1 MLFRSRSSDAKVMP
15 VLVLLFLLFFC
26 DQKYRPRGRYYRW
39 ELPVA
44 LPLMKIRF
52 WNAPE
57 VAPEL
62 PVNRKY
68 RRAQRYY
75 RWLLPE
81 PLPEPVPLTKMGFC
95 IFSGSYTGSDTGTT
109 AKPEVP
115 ALPAELPLL
124 RVRFPLPEYRWGGC
138 LT

>member
-1 MLFRSRSSDAKVMP
+1 MTRSTGLA
-15 VLVLLFLLFFC
+15 
-26 DQKYRPRGRYYRW
+26 GGTTAG

-44 LPLMKIRF
+44 LPLMKIHL
-52 WNAPE
+52 WNAPEVVPE

-68 RRAQRYY
+68 RRAQLYY

-95 IFSGSYTGSDTGTT
+95 IFFGSCTGSDTGTT

-115 ALPAELPLL
+115 ALPAELPPL
-124 RVRFPLPEYRWGGC
+124 RVFVR
-138 LT
+138 

>member
-1 MLFRSRSSDAKVMP
+1 MP

-26 DQKYRPRGRYYRW
+26 DRKYWPRGRYYRW

-57 VAPEL
+57 VAPEVAPEL

-75 RWLLPE
+75 RWI
-81 PLPEPVPLTKMGFC
+81 LPEPVPLTKMSFC
-95 IFSGSYTGSDTGTT
+95 IWSGSCTGSDTGTT

-115 ALPAELPLL
+115 ARPAELPLL
-124 RVRFPLPEYRWGGC
+124 WEKGSFEYR
-138 LT
+138 

>member
-1 MLFRSRSSDAKVMP
+1 
-15 VLVLLFLLFFC
+15 
-26 DQKYRPRGRYYRW
+26 
-39 ELPVA
+39 
-44 LPLMKIRF
+44 MKICF

-57 VAPEL
+57 VAPKVAPEL

-81 PLPEPVPLTKMGFC
+81 PVPLTKMSFC
-95 IFSGSYTGSDTGTT
+95 IFSGSDTGTT

-115 ALPAELPLL
+115 ALLAELPPRRDDLFEDPWQAVL
-124 RVRFPLPEYRWGGC
+124 GGPVLPVPRAFFSNRW
-138 LT
+138 

>member
-1 MLFRSRSSDAKVMP
+1 MAPEVASGSTAEHAGTSGLTEVP
-15 VLVLLFLLFFC
+15 VL
-26 DQKYRPRGRYYRW
+26 
-39 ELPVA
+39 LPMA

-57 VAPEL
+57 VAPEVSPEL

-81 PLPEPVPLTKMGFC
+81 PVPLTKMGFC
-95 IFSGSYTGSDTGTT
+95 FFSGSCTGSDTGTT

-115 ALPAELPLL
+115 ALPAELPPL
-124 RVRFPLPEYRWGGC
+124 RVFVQ
-138 LT
+138 

>member
-1 MLFRSRSSDAKVMP
+1 M
-15 VLVLLFLLFFC
+15 
-26 DQKYRPRGRYYRW
+26 
-39 ELPVA
+39 A

-52 WNAPE
+52 WNAPEVAPE

-75 RWLLPE
+75 RWVLPE
-81 PLPEPVPLTKMGFC
+81 PLPEPVPLTKSLLLL
-95 IFSGSYTGSDTGTT
+95 FSRSSTGSEIGTS

-115 ALPAELPLL
+115 ARPAELPLL
-124 RVRFPLPEYRWGGC
+124 RERGVLRPDR
-138 LT
+138 